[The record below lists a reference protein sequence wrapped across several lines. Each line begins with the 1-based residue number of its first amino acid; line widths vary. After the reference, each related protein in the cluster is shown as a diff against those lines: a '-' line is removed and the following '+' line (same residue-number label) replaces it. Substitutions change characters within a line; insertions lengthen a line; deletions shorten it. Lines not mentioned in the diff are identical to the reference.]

1 MMHVIVSMDEA
12 GGLVL
17 TNAQGD
23 RLVEC
28 FFRAEDET
36 HSELQLLGYT
46 QLIHTYAVADIT
58 AGNGIEQDDLGDVFL
73 EG

>member
-1 MMHVIVSMDEA
+1 MIQVTVSMDEA
-12 GGLVL
+12 GGLVI

-23 RLVEC
+23 LLEG

-36 HSELQLLGYT
+36 YRELQLLGY
-46 QLIHTYAVADIT
+46 QRLIHTYGIAAIT
-58 AGNGIEQDDLGDVFL
+58 AGHGIDQDDLGEVFL

>member
-1 MMHVIVSMDEA
+1 MMQVTVSMDEA

-23 RLVEC
+23 LLAEC

-36 HSELQLLGYT
+36 HRELQSLGYT
-46 QLIHTYAVADIT
+46 RLIHAYAIADIT
-58 AGNGIEQDDLGDVFL
+58 VGNGVDQDDLGEVFL